1 MAVDQE
7 EDDDGVIS
15 RWSKRKRGIAIEAEQ
30 QEEQLSIEEQ
40 QEVDDAYQAELLQNK
55 QAAEEIDLETIDEE
69 SDLSIFMKAGVPEAL
84 RKQALSILW
93 RSNPV
98 FANVDGLN
106 DYDEDF
112 GSSDLILKTFKS
124 AYQAGRGYL
133 QKELDPEE
141 GMLADDED
149 ETEDEVAEVIDEDEI
164 DDADVDDADEQIDEQ
179 AQITGEG
186 LALTQD
192 NTSPEILEEEPEVA
206 QPKVSLRQRLMQE
219 G

>member
-1 MAVDQE
+1 MAIDQE
-7 EDDDGVIS
+7 EDDGVIS

-30 QEEQLSIEEQ
+30 EEEQLSIEEQ

-55 QAAEEIDLETIDEE
+55 QAAEEIDLDTIDEE
-69 SDLSIFMKAGVPEAL
+69 SDLSVFMKAGVPEAL
-84 RKQALSILW
+84 KKKALSILW

-133 QKELDPEE
+133 QKEPDPEE
-141 GMLADDED
+141 EILADAED

-164 DDADVDDADEQIDEQ
+164 DDADVLGDDEIIAEQ
-179 AQITGEG
+179 AQTTEESLE
-186 LALTQD
+186 LAQD
-192 NTSPEILEEEPEVA
+192 DTSAETPEEELEVA

>member
-1 MAVDQE
+1 MAFDQE
-7 EDDDGVIS
+7 DDDDGVIS
-15 RWSKRKRGIAIEAEQ
+15 RWSKRKRGIAIAAEQ

-40 QEVDDAYQAELLQNK
+40 QEIDDAYQAELLQNK
-55 QAAEEIDLETIDEE
+55 QAAEEIDLDTIDEE

-84 RKQALSILW
+84 KKQALSILW

-124 AYQAGRGYL
+124 AYQAGKGYL
-133 QKELDPEE
+133 QKEPDPEE
-141 GMLADDED
+141 GILADGEN
-149 ETEDEVAEVIDEDEI
+149 ETEDEIAEVIDEDEI
-164 DDADVDDADEQIDEQ
+164 DDADVVDGDEQIDEQ
-179 AQITGEG
+179 AQTTEEG
-186 LALTQD
+186 LALAQD
-192 NTSPEILEEEPEVA
+192 NASVEIIEEVTEVA